1 MDHLNIWKCLTLLW
15 ITKSSIITL
24 NGDSIEKLIGDFS
37 MKTCIEL
44 IDVRVLNNNDHRN
57 WVAEPLT
64 LRSMLLPNVW
74 YQAAMVWT
82 VPVQFNSVTQLC
94 LTLRHHG
101 LQHAR
106 PPCPSPT
113 AGVYSNSCPLSQ
125 WCHPT
130 ILNHLVLCCP
140 LLLLTSIFSNIRV
153 FSSESVLCIRWPKY

>member
-1 MDHLNIWKCLTLLW
+1 
-15 ITKSSIITL
+15 
-24 NGDSIEKLIGDFS
+24 

-94 LTLRHHG
+94 LTLFYSMDPTDSLRPRG
-101 LQHAR
+101 LHMLSRLGKIFTEEVTFKQDLKR
-106 PPCPSPT
+106 SLSGREKGRGKSKDYPEDIEKLSLEKKD
-113 AGVYSNSCPLSQ
+113 NSSA
-125 WCHPT
+125 
-130 ILNHLVLCCP
+130 
-140 LLLLTSIFSNIRV
+140 
-153 FSSESVLCIRWPKY
+153 